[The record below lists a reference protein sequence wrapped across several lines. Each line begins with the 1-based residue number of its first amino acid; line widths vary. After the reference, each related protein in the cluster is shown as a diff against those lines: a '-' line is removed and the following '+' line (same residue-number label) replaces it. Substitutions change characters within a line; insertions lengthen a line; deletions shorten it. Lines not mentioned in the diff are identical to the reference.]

1 MIVSIVAD
9 RNKGFALGAAAVI
22 QKPVSRHEMYESL
35 VEIGL
40 FPVSPGRA
48 LKILVADDDHDAVEE
63 IAESITGLA
72 STVLRAYSGRE
83 TIEIAQRELPDLIVL
98 DLLMPEVSGFEV
110 VLELYQHAPTTRIPI
125 VVLTDARISAAER
138 VRLNGSVSAIL
149 AKAELDRGRLTTEI
163 RRAMAGR
170 EVAT

>member
-110 VLELYQHAPTTRIPI
+110 VLELYRHAPTARIPI
-125 VVLTDARISAAER
+125 VVLTDAKISAAER